1 MKTYIKPNTEQHEI
15 ELQQMIA
22 NTIVETLNTSGEG
35 VGDEDIED
43 LGKSSTMTT
52 LSLWDEEEE

>member
-22 NTIVETLNTSGEG
+22 NTITETIDTTGEG
-35 VGDEDIED
+35 VGNGDIED

-52 LSLWDEEEE
+52 SSLWDEEE